1 MSQTVIETPEE
12 LAVDVGEIVTED
24 ETPVD
29 NLFSEKQQ
37 RLLTESLYNSWGG
50 PEGERGQRRK
60 FLVAANVGLFP
71 SVHQPPLVP
80 DVFLSLDVE
89 VPEAWYEQR
98 HRTYFFWEFG
108 KPPEVVVE
116 IVSNR
121 RGNEL
126 GSKLQDYARIA
137 VSYYVVYDPAQ
148 ILSEDELRVYE
159 LYGGR
164 YQRRAD
170 QSLPGV
176 GLGVRLWEGV
186 YEGKQARWLRWCD
199 EKGELMATG
208 AENTAREAERAA
220 REAERATREAERA
233 AQADKRATRE
243 AERAAQA
250 EERAAR
256 AEERAAQL
264 AARLRELGID
274 PDQP

>member
-1 MSQTVIETPEE
+1 MSQAVIDTPEE
-12 LAVDVGEIVTED
+12 LTVDVAEIVTED
-24 ETPVD
+24 DTPVD

-50 PEGERGQRRK
+50 PEGEGGQRRK

-89 VPEAWYEQR
+89 VAEEWYEKR

-108 KPPEVVVE
+108 KPPEVVIE

-137 VSYYVVYDPAQ
+137 VSYYVVYDPGQ
-148 ILSEDELRVYE
+148 MLGEEELRVYE

-164 YQRRAD
+164 YQRRED
-170 QSLPGV
+170 GSLPGV
-176 GLGVRLWEGV
+176 GLGVVLWEGV
-186 YEGKQARWLRWCD
+186 YEGKRARWLRWCD
-199 EKGELMATG
+199 EKGELIATG

-220 REAERATREAERA
+220 RAEERATLEAERA
-233 AQADKRATRE
+233 ARAEERATLE
-243 AERAAQA
+243 A
-250 EERAAR
+250 ERAAR
-256 AEERAAQL
+256 AEERAARL
-264 AARLRELGID
+264 AARMRELGVD